1 MQNMSDYRIETKCIQ
16 SGYTPKNGEP
26 RVIPIYQSTTF
37 KYENSDAMGKLFDLE
52 DSGYF
57 YTRLQNPTNDAVAAK
72 ICDMEGGVA
81 AMLTSSGQAAN
92 FYAIMNIAEAGDHII
107 CSSAVYG
114 GTYNLYAHT
123 IRKMG
128 IEATFVD
135 PDASEEELNAA
146 FKDNTKAVVGETIAN
161 PGLNVLDIEK
171 FAKVAHAHGVPLI
184 VDNTFA
190 TPINCRPFEWG
201 ADIVTHST
209 TKYMDGHATAV
220 GGCIVDSGNF
230 DWEAHAEK
238 FPGLTTPDETYHGL
252 VYTERFG
259 KGAYITKATSQM
271 MRDLGSIQSPQNAFL
286 LNLGLETLH
295 LRMPRHCENAVN
307 AAKFLQN
314 HEKVAWVNC
323 PSLEGDKY
331 YDLAQKYM
339 PNGTC
344 GVITFGVKGGRDAC
358 VKMMDALKM
367 IAIVTHVADSRSCVL
382 HPASH
387 THRQMN
393 EQELLEAGVQPDLIR
408 FSVGTENIEDIIDDL
423 KQALEVI

>member
-1 MQNMSDYRIETKCIQ
+1 MSDYRIETKCIQ